1 MKQIL
6 LFLTFNLVFA
16 SFSSTAQE
24 RELARANKKFD
35 QYAFVDSQKIYLK
48 VAEEGY
54 ASAELFGKLGD
65 SFYYNA
71 DYPEA
76 AQWYGKLVQDYAAQV
91 SPEQYFRYAQ
101 SLRALERYDES
112 LEMIALY
119 KANTSAVDGTVF
131 ENSGSQDYVSG
142 TYQVEKLKINKA
154 GYSDFGASFYGDQI
168 LFASTRDTGVFA
180 TKIHLWNKQPFL
192 DLYTA
197 DVDEANVSNVQKL
210 NGAVNTPYHES
221 NAVLSKDGMRLY
233 FTRSNFTKDQFRTS
247 KNNTNKLKIYVSSR
261 SDAAAPW
268 GEARELPIN
277 DNEYSTSHP
286 ALSPDEK
293 ILYFASDRP
302 GGYGESDLWKVELIG
317 DSIQG
322 QPVNLGSMINTPG
335 RDGFPFVSKEGLLY
349 FSSDGRAGLG
359 GLDVFVLDND
369 VVKTLEAPINSTAD
383 DFAFI
388 IDETNNSGYLSSN
401 RSNNPLDDDIYSFVK
416 QPCETNLIVNVIDN
430 VTKQS
435 LSDAQVEIRN
445 EDNTILGS
453 GLTNSAG
460 RFNFDQTPCD
470 DVYFVRASKTGY
482 STEEQSIEVS
492 EDETEITIA
501 LIPEKLEAGFDLA
514 VLLEPIY
521 FDFDKSNIRPDAAV
535 ELQKVIQIMKEYPGL
550 RIDVRSHTDSRG
562 NDEYNMAL
570 SQRRNDSTIQYIIEE
585 GGIDAGRLSGRGYGE
600 SQLLNEC
607 SNGVSCTEE
616 QHQLNRR
623 SQFIVLED

>member
-1 MKQIL
+1 MKQLI
-6 LFLTFNLVFA
+6 LFLTFTLVLT
-16 SFSSTAQE
+16 SLSVNAQE
-24 RELARANKKFD
+24 RELERANKKFD

-71 DYPEA
+71 DYTEA
-76 AQWYGKLVQDYAAQV
+76 AQWYGKLVQEYAAQV

-119 KANTSAVDGTVF
+119 KANTSADDSSVY

-142 TYQVEKLKINKA
+142 TYEVEKLKINKA

-168 LFASTRDTGVFA
+168 LFASTRDTGTFS

-197 DVDEANVSNVQKL
+197 DVEGGAVSNVQKL
-210 NGAVNTPYHES
+210 GGAVNTPYHES
-221 NAVLSKDGMRLY
+221 NAVMSKDGTKLY
-233 FTRSNFTKDQFRTS
+233 FTRNNFTNDQFRTS
-247 KNNTNKLKIYVSSR
+247 KNRTNKLKIYVSSR
-261 SDAAAPW
+261 TDLNSPW
-268 GEARELPIN
+268 GEAKELPIN
-277 DNEYSTSHP
+277 NSEYSTSHP
-286 ALSPDEK
+286 ALSPDGS

-302 GGYGESDLWKVELIG
+302 GGLGESDLWKVSLEG
-317 DSIQG
+317 DSIQS
-322 QPVNLGSMINTPG
+322 QPVNLGSAINTPG
-335 RDGFPFVSKEGLLY
+335 RDGFPFVSKEGVLY

-359 GLDVFVLDND
+359 GLDVFVLDKD
-369 VVKTLEAPINSTAD
+369 LVKTLEAPINSTAD

-388 IDETNNSGYLSSN
+388 IDETENSGYLSSN
-401 RSNNPLDDDIYSFVK
+401 RANDPLDDDIYIFIK
-416 QPCETNLIVNVIDN
+416 QPCETVLIVNVIDN

-435 LSDAQVEIRN
+435 LGEAQIEIRN
-445 EDNTILGS
+445 EDDAMLGT

-460 RFNFDQTPCD
+460 RLTFDQTPCGD
-470 DVYFVRASKTGY
+470 KYFVRAAKEGY

-492 EDETEITIA
+492 EEETEITIA

-521 FDFDKSNIRPDAAV
+521 FDFDKSNIRPDAAI
-535 ELQKVIQIMKEYPGL
+535 ELEKVIQIMKEYPDL

-570 SQRRNDSTIQYIIEE
+570 SQRRNDSTIQYIIEK
-585 GGIDAGRLSGRGYGE
+585 GGIDASRLSGRGYGE